1 MVLLGGP
8 GGQGRSFIGHPV
20 SKGDSSMVNR
30 YKVTY
35 RLPRGTPL
43 NPSPQPVHLHRVINE
58 ESSSATRTAKQ
69 DHLGSMAVMPKR
81 PTNHTNDSVWGVD
94 QRRTSTQGSVR
105 ATRWLI
111 WGSLV

>member
-1 MVLLGGP
+1 MVLFGGP

-20 SKGDSSMVNR
+20 SKEESSMVNP
-30 YKVTY
+30 YKVY

-69 DHLGSMAVMPKR
+69 DHLGRMAVMPKR
-81 PTNHTNDSVWGVD
+81 PTNHTNDPRFMGGRPTPD
-94 QRRTSTQGSVR
+94 INPG
-105 ATRWLI
+105 
-111 WGSLV
+111 

>member
-20 SKGDSSMVNR
+20 SKGESSMVNR
-30 YKVTY
+30 YKVY
-35 RLPRGTPL
+35 RLP
-43 NPSPQPVHLHRVINE
+43 S
-58 ESSSATRTAKQ
+58 
-69 DHLGSMAVMPKR
+69 SMAVMPKR